1 MRELQQQ
8 ISKRKSFGLA
18 LDVIREI
25 IILKAS
31 KLKKGFVTI
40 SSKEIHKF
48 CLEKLEKD
56 ENRCIFVT
64 THVAKLLNKYAE
76 RVFKARPAKWR
87 ITTALLEKLFGL
99 SDSYENLKD
108 VPLHRLS
115 NIQFLYVT
123 TSLLYEAKPAESDS
137 DGNRN
142 CY

>member
-1 MRELQQQ
+1 LRELQQ

-25 IILKAS
+25 IVLKAS
-31 KLKKGFVTI
+31 ELKKGFVTI

-64 THVAKLLNKYAE
+64 TYTAKLLNKYAE

-108 VPLHRLS
+108 IPLHRLS
-115 NIQFLYVT
+115 NIQFLYVI

-142 CY
+142 

>member
-1 MRELQQQ
+1 LRELQQQ

-18 LDVIREI
+18 LGVIREI
-25 IILKAS
+25 IVLKAS

-56 ENRCIFVT
+56 ENECIFVT

-108 VPLHRLS
+108 VPLHRFS

-123 TSLLYEAKPAESDS
+123 ASLLYEAKPAESDS

-142 CY
+142 